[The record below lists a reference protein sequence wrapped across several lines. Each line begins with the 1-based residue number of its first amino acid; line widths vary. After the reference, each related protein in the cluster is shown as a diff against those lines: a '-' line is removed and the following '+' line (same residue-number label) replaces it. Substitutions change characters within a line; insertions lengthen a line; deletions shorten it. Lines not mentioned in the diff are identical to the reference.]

1 MNGSLDSSLGLL
13 LLILLTLESIMLA
26 KLHLFPEEI
35 NEDKVKDGSP
45 EDAILMDSQPTLHKQ
60 K

>member
-1 MNGSLDSSLGLL
+1 
-13 LLILLTLESIMLA
+13 MLA
-26 KLHLFPEEI
+26 KLHLFLEEI
-35 NEDKVKDGSP
+35 SEDKVKDGSP